1 MKSPLIDDPVL
12 KQRYTFEKTTAMDG
26 SGTEVVQVECWV
38 QPGGG
43 VIPHIHPTF
52 EERFHVLDGE
62 VHFLV
67 GRDWV
72 GTPAGQTAVV
82 PAGTRHS
89 YKNRGTVEAH
99 FIAEADPPLESL
111 EGFLT
116 DAAAL
121 ARAGKFAMAGVPK
134 NPSGALAAAVMARH
148 YRDDTLLLAP
158 PPFLQ
163 KLLGDPLARWAE
175 KRGYR
180 AGHFAE
186 QFGV

>member
-1 MKSPLIDDPVL
+1 MKSDLIEDPVL
-12 KQRYTFEKTTAMDG
+12 KQRYTFERTTSMDDP
-26 SGTEVVQVECWV
+26 SREVMQVECWV
-38 QPGGG
+38 DPGGG

-52 EERFHVLDGE
+52 EERFHVLEGE

-67 GRDWV
+67 GRKWIA
-72 GTPAGQTAVV
+72 TPAGEAAVV

-89 YKNRGTVEAH
+89 YKNKGSVQAR
-99 FIAEADPPLESL
+99 FIAEADPPLEGL

-134 NPSGALAAAVMARH
+134 NPSGALAAAVMAKH
-148 YRDDTLLLAP
+148 YRADTLLLNP

-163 KLLGDPLARWAE
+163 KLIGDPLARFAE